1 MNFSTLYII
10 IVKMQYSH
18 LGKYIK
24 YLRIQQN
31 ISLNKF
37 ALNCDVDSAIL
48 SRIENLQQNIKLN
61 VLVKITKGFGLTPAE
76 FLTNFEKFKGKL

>member
-1 MNFSTLYII
+1 
-10 IVKMQYSH
+10 MQYSL

-48 SRIENLQQNIKLN
+48 SRIENLQQNIKVN
-61 VLVKITKGFGLTPAE
+61 VLVKIANGFGMTPAQ
-76 FLTNFEKFKGKL
+76 LLINFENYKGKLL